1 MEGGLTTET
10 RSDLEQEFTNRLMIA
25 NNSVSI
31 PSSRVTELIQD
42 ASLWAGTLF
51 FWPSLFRSRY
61 FSSKPSSQ
69 SGSPIL
75 PLAYDYYDYPS
86 DFLTGSVSRLYFNGK
101 KYDKK
106 AFEDFLDYVDNSQQA
121 SLPPDPNKLYF
132 AEFGRQ
138 FFVWPGVTTAGNN
151 DGLVWGNIQPP
162 ALTDPTTK
170 TIFSLWDD
178 TGNEAIVK
186 KALSVA
192 MERLDTGFANE
203 QKSEAIQLLS
213 LIWKKVTLENQKNQ
227 RLNHARFRTPDY
239 FGQQSG
245 ISTIGNFGTNI
256 EVVS

>member
-1 MEGGLTTET
+1 MQD
-10 RSDLEQEFTNRLMIA
+10 RSDIEGETIARLMIA
-25 NNSVSI
+25 NNSTAI
-31 PSSRVTELIQD
+31 PLARVTEVTKQS
-42 ASLWAGTLF
+42 SLWAGTIF

-69 SGSPIL
+69 SNSPIL
-75 PLAYDYYDYPS
+75 PLSYDYYDYPP
-86 DFLTGSVSRLYFNGK
+86 DFLTGSISRLYFNGL

-106 AFEDFLDYVDNSQQA
+106 AFEDFLDYVDESQQA
-121 SLPPDPNKLYF
+121 SLPPDPNKHYF

-162 ALTDPTTK
+162 ELTDSTTK
-170 TIFSLWDD
+170 TIFSQWDD
-178 TGNEAIVK
+178 SGNEAIVK
-186 KALSVA
+186 KNLSVL
-192 MERLDTGFANE
+192 MERLDSGFAMT
-203 QKSEAIQLLS
+203 QKAEAIQLLQ
-213 LIWKKVTLENQKNQ
+213 LIWKKVVTENQKNQ